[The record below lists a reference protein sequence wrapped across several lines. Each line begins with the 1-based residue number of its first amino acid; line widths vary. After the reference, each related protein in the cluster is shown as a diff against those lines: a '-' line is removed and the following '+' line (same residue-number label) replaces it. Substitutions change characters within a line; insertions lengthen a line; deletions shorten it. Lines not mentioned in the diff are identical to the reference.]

1 MLIIKHLRTGS
12 MPTDTSLNNIFKKI
26 HIAAQDL
33 SLKVYHILRNNNQVA
48 DLQANLAIRDKEGFT
63 RIKGEVLFKP
73 IPQSM
78 RQQDR
83 EDQWQSSV
91 RGNWGINVSING
103 IKWQIQSPVTSL
115 KDGTKWRWW
124 ACLKYN
130 TITPEYVLTFFP
142 SRYIT
147 CIWST
152 KWHHLAS

>member
-91 RGNWGINVSING
+91 RGN
-103 IKWQIQSPVTSL
+103 
-115 KDGTKWRWW
+115 
-124 ACLKYN
+124 
-130 TITPEYVLTFFP
+130 
-142 SRYIT
+142 
-147 CIWST
+147 
-152 KWHHLAS
+152 